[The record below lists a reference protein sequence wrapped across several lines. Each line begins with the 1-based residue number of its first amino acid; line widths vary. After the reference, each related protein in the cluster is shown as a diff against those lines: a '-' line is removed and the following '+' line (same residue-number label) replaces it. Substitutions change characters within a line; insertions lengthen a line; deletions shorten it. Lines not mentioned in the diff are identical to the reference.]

1 MNTTKEGQNMKTIT
15 CAGCDK
21 FIMEMPED
29 EAEFITAMC
38 LDCF

>member
-1 MNTTKEGQNMKTIT
+1 MNTTKEGQNMKSIS